1 LKEEYVRTVVTRCL
15 VLVTVLLGAR
25 GAPTVGQTRS
35 PGYLDFNT
43 LTRELRALTG
53 GDDRARLRSIG
64 RSHEGRDLWLVE
76 IGNTGGAPLDT
87 RPAILVVG
95 NLSGDH
101 LLGSALALETV
112 RYLLAGGDT
121 AAATVLN
128 TQVVYVVPR
137 LDPDGAEAMF
147 AAVKRDRRTNGRPFD
162 DDNDGRV
169 DEDPAEDLNG
179 DGLITV
185 MRKADPSGAY
195 MVHPGDAR
203 LMKRANP
210 AQGESGAFTLHVE
223 GRDTDGDG
231 WLNED
236 GAGGVDLDRNFQHAY
251 PYWERDAGP
260 HMVSEPESRALM
272 DFVIAHRNIGAILTY
287 GHSDNLVTPP
297 DARGNLAEA
306 TVLDL
311 PAFALASN
319 AALWEK
325 GVLATGPRGPGGFGG
340 GGGFGPFGGGQP
352 QLRGAQPG
360 RDNDPGAGRRPAT
373 TVNTADLVYFEA
385 VSKAYRESTG
395 ITRVGLNRTA
405 EGAFF
410 QYGYYQFGVPSFST
424 PGWGLP
430 DPRSGADSAPRD
442 AAAGAAEPRPG
453 ARGRSPAGGPAAG
466 RAPQGQAAR
475 AGEAQ
480 PGADSTILAALDAAG
495 IDAFVPWTPF
505 AHPDL
510 GPVEIGG
517 FRPYAVTNPPPDQL
531 AELGRTHGAFTVRLA
546 GMLPRVRIV
555 DTKVTGHGGGVFTV
569 TAEIENAG
577 YFPTALQH
585 GVVARAV
592 QPTTV
597 TIQVP
602 PETVLTGADKASTVQ
617 RLDGSGARE
626 KFTWVIRGQP
636 GATVEIRARSQKAG
650 TTTATVTLR

>member
-1 LKEEYVRTVVTRCL
+1 MIALGV
-15 VLVTVLLGAR
+15 LGAAE
-25 GAPTVGQTRS
+25 APAQSTE
-35 PGYLDFNT
+35 YLNFDG
-43 LTRELRALTG
+43 LTRELRALTNG
-53 GDDRARLRSIG
+53 TERARLRSIG
-64 RSHEGRDLWLVE
+64 RSHQGRDLWLVE
-76 IGNTGGAPLDT
+76 IGNPAGAPLDT
-87 RPAILVVG
+87 RPAVLVVG

-112 RYLLAGGDT
+112 RYLLTGADR
-121 AAATVLN
+121 AAAPVLDS
-128 TQVVYVVPR
+128 QVVYVVPR
-137 LDPDGAEAMF
+137 LDPDGAEAML
-147 AAVKRDRRTNGRPFD
+147 AGVKRDRRTNARPFD

-169 DEDPAEDLNG
+169 DEDPGEDLNG

-185 MRKADPSGAY
+185 MRTADPSGAY

-203 LMKRANP
+203 LMKKADP
-210 AQGESGAFTLHVE
+210 AQGESGTFTLHVE

-272 DFVIAHRNIGAILTY
+272 EFVIAHRNIGAILTY
-287 GHSDNLVTPP
+287 GHSDNLVTAP
-297 DARGNLAEA
+297 DARGNLADA
-306 TVLDL
+306 AVLDL

-319 AALWEK
+319 AGLFEK
-325 GVLATGPRGPGGFGG
+325 GVFATGPRGPGGFGG

-360 RDNDPGAGRRPAT
+360 RDNDPSAGRRPAT
-373 TVNTADLVYFEA
+373 TVNTADLTYFET
-385 VSKAYRESTG
+385 VSKAYREITG
-395 ITRVGLNRTA
+395 ITKVGHSRAA

-430 DPRSGADSAPRD
+430 DARRAADTARTDEAPGAV
-442 AAAGAAEPRPG
+442 EPRPG
-453 ARGRSPAGGPAAG
+453 ARGRPPAGGPPAG
-466 RAPQGQAAR
+466 RAPQGQATR
-475 AGEAQ
+475 PGGGQ

-505 AHPDL
+505 THPEL

-517 FRPYAVTNPPPDQL
+517 FRPCAVTNPPPDQL
-531 AELGRTHGAFTVRLA
+531 AELGRKHGAFTVKLA

-555 DTKVTGHGGGVFTV
+555 DTKVTSHGGGVFTV

-597 TIQVP
+597 QIQVP
-602 PETVLTGADKASTVQ
+602 PESVLTGADKASTVQ

-626 KFTWVIRGQP
+626 RFTWVIRGQQ
-636 GATVEIRARSQKAG
+636 GAAVEIRARSQKGG